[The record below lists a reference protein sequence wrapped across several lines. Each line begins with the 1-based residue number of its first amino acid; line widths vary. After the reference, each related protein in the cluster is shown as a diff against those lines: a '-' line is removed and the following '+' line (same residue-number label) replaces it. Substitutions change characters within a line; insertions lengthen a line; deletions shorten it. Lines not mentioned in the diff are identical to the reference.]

1 MIISSRVS
9 RRRRLSEKLI
19 RAIAPADLDGIGEL
33 TETTSLI
40 RSGLIDS
47 QGLLNM
53 ALFVEREIGHPV
65 DLTTIDLVSEWD
77 TIADVIRF
85 IEARR

>member
-9 RRRRLSEKLI
+9 RRRRLREKLI

-53 ALFVEREIGHPV
+53 ALFVEREIGRPM
-65 DLTTIDLVSEWD
+65 DLTAIDLVSEWD
-77 TIADVIRF
+77 TIADIIRF

>member
-1 MIISSRVS
+1 MRISSTVS
-9 RRRRLSEKLI
+9 RRRHL
-19 RAIAPADLDGIGEL
+19 RAELLRAVVPADHDAIGEL
-33 TETTSLI
+33 TETSSLI
-40 RSGLIDS
+40 RSGVVDS

-53 ALFVEREIGHPV
+53 ALFVEREIGRPV
-65 DLTTIDLVSEWD
+65 DFTAIDLAIEWD

>member
-1 MIISSRVS
+1 MSISSPVS
-9 RRRRLSEKLI
+9 RRRRLREKLI
-19 RAIAPADLDGIGEL
+19 RAIVPADPDAIGEL
-33 TETTSLI
+33 TETSSLI
-40 RSGLIDS
+40 RSGLVDS

-53 ALFVEREIGHPV
+53 ALLVEREIGRPV
-65 DLTTIDLVSEWD
+65 DLTAIDLVSEWD